1 MRFISSL
8 LCIAWASAATADVIT
23 LDNGDR
29 ISGQIK
35 GLEDNYL
42 LITSPYSDQLRVR
55 VEHVT
60 AVESGDMAIQ
70 VLLDGKVAVQA
81 PTEDAAAVTAASAPV
96 IAPAEIA
103 AATEASEPRAWKG
116 KIDLNSSVSRG
127 NTESHLVNLQ
137 GNLQLTR
144 GDHRYLSDIT
154 TIREEVDG
162 VTQKEQDRLKL
173 GYNYL
178 FKDGVLEHWFFAM
191 NATLERDPVALLDRR
206 FSLNPSLGY
215 DFWDEPNRQLSVQ
228 LGAGYADEEIN
239 NQDESSSLIDW
250 RLDFSY
256 DLMAGNIELFHNHHI
271 YRNLNGREN
280 TVFNSKTGVRYDIT
294 DGIYLNVQVN
304 YDYDTEPAAGTDSKD
319 VTFLVGAG
327 VDL

>member
-1 MRFISSL
+1 
-8 LCIAWASAATADVIT
+8 
-23 LDNGDR
+23 
-29 ISGQIK
+29 
-35 GLEDNYL
+35 
-42 LITSPYSDQLRVR
+42 
-55 VEHVT
+55 
-60 AVESGDMAIQ
+60 
-70 VLLDGKVAVQA
+70 
-81 PTEDAAAVTAASAPV
+81 V

-103 AATEASEPRAWKG
+103 AAAEATKTRAWKG
-116 KIDLNSSVSRG
+116 KVDLNSSVSRG

-137 GNLQLTR
+137 GDLQVTK
-144 GDHRYLSDIT
+144 GDHRYRGDISA
-154 TIREEVDG
+154 IREEVDG
-162 VTQKEQDRLKL
+162 VTKKEQDRLNL

-178 FKDGVLEHWFFAM
+178 FKDGVLDNWFLAV
-191 NATLERDPVALLDRR
+191 NATIERDPVALLDQRY
-206 FSLNPSLGY
+206 SLNPSLGY

-228 LGAGYADEEIN
+228 LGAGYADEETN
-239 NQDESSSLIDW
+239 NQNESSTLVDW

-256 DLMAGNIELFHNHHI
+256 DLMAGEIELFHNHHI

-294 DGIYLNVQVN
+294 NDIYLNVQVN